1 MAGPFKRRLGRRFMV
16 LVGRRSNHDLAT
28 LLQRL
33 TARDWMQACCTH
45 PLVGGVA
52 PDGRRPF
59 GSIREAIVAVLE
71 QAEFPLRVLEVH
83 AAVERLPG
91 EKVSRG
97 SVKASLWGGSRRDG
111 RCSSTAAGVAIG

>member
-1 MAGPFKRRLGRRFMV
+1 
-16 LVGRRSNHDLAT
+16 
-28 LLQRL
+28 
-33 TARDWMQACCTH
+33 
-45 PLVGGVA
+45 VGGVA

-59 GSIREAIVAVLE
+59 GSSREAIVAVLE
-71 QAEFPLRVLEVH
+71 QTECPLRREVH